1 MQRFDID
8 LIIPENALAIP
19 IASHQL
25 SYRKGASNTI
35 IPNVYDF
42 AHPPPATTICPSDIK
57 DRIGLSEKD
66 LFILQPT
73 RVVPRKWIERSLEIV
88 SLMDVDNPVLVL
100 SHWVDDEG
108 DLYMERIREYARY
121 AVCLVML

>member
-1 MQRFDID
+1 M
-8 LIIPENALAIP
+8 
-19 IASHQL
+19 
-25 SYRKGASNTI
+25 
-35 IPNVYDF
+35 
-42 AHPPPATTICPSDIK
+42 
-57 DRIGLSEKD
+57 
-66 LFILQPT
+66 
-73 RVVPRKWIERSLEIV
+73 VPRKWIERSLEIV